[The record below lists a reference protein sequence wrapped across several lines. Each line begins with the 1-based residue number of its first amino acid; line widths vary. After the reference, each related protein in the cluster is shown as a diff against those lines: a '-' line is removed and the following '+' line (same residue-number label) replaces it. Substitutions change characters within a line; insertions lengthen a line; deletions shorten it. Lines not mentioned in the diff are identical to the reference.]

1 MGKRGAP
8 AKGDDAKRFR
18 ITVPMSR
25 KVYVAVADA
34 ASSSG
39 QTKADVVR
47 KLIDDGVDGIKRRE
61 VET

>member
-25 KVYVAVADA
+25 GVYVAVANA
-34 ASSSG
+34 AATSG
-39 QTKADVVR
+39 KTKADVVR
-47 KLIDDGVDGIKRRE
+47 KLIDDGVEEIKRRK